1 MQRFKSYFRF
11 LRFLLRMQHHTE
23 EVIQQHEIPLNWLRE
38 KINRQQFLIL
48 SGILVGL
55 TTGVA
60 SVLLKTLVHFIT
72 LLITQDY
79 HFRYQLMFYIIFPF
93 SGMVITACIV
103 HYLFKGKDG
112 KGIAA
117 ILYEIAHKSARIPAY
132 KMYRQIIASGITVG
146 FGGSAGLESP
156 IAVTGAAIG
165 SNYATTYGLSYK
177 ERILLL
183 AAGSAAGIASAFN
196 APIAGVMF
204 AVEIILT
211 GVVFSD
217 FIPLIIASVA
227 GALVSKMILNEQI
240 LLHFNL
246 QQNFDYRNTPF
257 YLLLGICC
265 GMYSRYYALMAHRV
279 EAFFKRF
286 HTHHTL
292 RKAAIGGII
301 LALCCFVFPPLF
313 GDGYGFVKT
322 LANEGPEQLIRT
334 SLFAPLVNHHW
345 ALLAF
350 VGSIALVKVFA
361 TSTTIYAGGSGGNF
375 APSLFA
381 GAFVGY
387 FFSRLVVDLHIF
399 PLPVANFT
407 IVGMAGVMSGILYAP
422 LTSIFL
428 IAEVT
433 GGYDLFIPLMIV
445 SAVSYLIVRRFSP
458 YSLEISEYVKE
469 GKIFTRQYDSN
480 ILSMLQVKDL
490 VDRTVPYFHPQT
502 GLEQILSSIQH
513 DHHFYWAVT
522 DEKHRLLGVIR
533 FEDLKA
539 YIFPTGERKTSLT
552 AGELMKP
559 ISLSIQIHE
568 NMNRVMEKFDTS
580 GEWYLPVLQGDKYV
594 GLLSKSTVLNAYR
607 TTLKHTIEG

>member
-1 MQRFKSYFRF
+1 MQKFRSYFRF
-11 LRFLLRMQHHTE
+11 LRLLLRMQHQTE
-23 EVIQQHEIPLNWLRE
+23 DLIQQHEIPLSWL
-38 KINRQQFLIL
+38 KAKLTRQQFLIL
-48 SGILVGL
+48 SGVLVGL
-55 TTGVA
+55 TTGFA
-60 SVLLKTLVHFIT
+60 SVLLKTIVHFIT
-72 LLITQDY
+72 VLITHDY
-79 HFRYQLMFYIIFPF
+79 HFRYQLMFYLIFPF
-93 SGMVITACIV
+93 CGLMITALVV

-112 KGIAA
+112 KGIAP
-117 ILYEIAHKSARIPAY
+117 ILHEIANHSARVPAY

-165 SNYATTYGLSYK
+165 SNYATTYGLPYK
-177 ERILLL
+177 DRTLLL

-204 AVEIILT
+204 AIEIILA

-246 QQNFDYRNTPF
+246 QRNFDYRNTPF

-265 GMYSRYYALMAHRV
+265 GLYSRYYALMAHRV
-279 EAFFKRF
+279 DRFFKRF
-286 HTHHTL
+286 QSTHTI
-292 RKAAIGGII
+292 RKAMVGGVM

-322 LANEGPEQLIRT
+322 LANEGPDRLMQI
-334 SLFAPLVNHHW
+334 SLFAPLIRHQW

-387 FFSRLVVDLHIF
+387 FFSRLMVDLHLF

-407 IVGMAGVMSGILYAP
+407 IVGMAGVMSGVLYAP

-445 SAVSYLIVRRFSP
+445 STASYLIVKRFSP
-458 YSLEISEYVKE
+458 YSLEISEYVRE
-469 GKIFTRQYDSN
+469 GKIFTRRYDSN

-490 VDRTVPYFHPQT
+490 VDCT
-502 GLEQILSSIQH
+502 GPCIRPHATWDEILAAIQH
-513 DHHFYWAVT
+513 DNHLCWAVT
-522 DEKHRLLGVIR
+522 DEQNHLLGIIT
-533 FEDLKA
+533 FEDLKTH
-539 YIFPTGERKTSLT
+539 IFPHHNEKSGCIAEK
-552 AGELMKP
+552 LMKQVP
-559 ISLSIQIHE
+559 VTVQIHE
-568 NMNRVMEKFDTS
+568 NMNHVMEKFDAS
-580 GEWYLPVLQGDKYV
+580 GQWCLPVLQGEHYM
-594 GLLSKSTVLNAYR
+594 GMLSKSAVLDAYR
-607 TTLKHTIEG
+607 ITLKHSMEG